1 MKKYWI
7 ILLLAIAFSA
17 CEGGGSNERDTIDP
31 GIGDGQGGSLARF
44 AVAGDFLYTVDDKT
58 LNTLNIANPQKPIPI
73 SKTDVGFNIE
83 TIFPRGNALFI
94 GSQMGMYIYSL
105 QNPSSPTRLSF
116 YQHVM
121 SCDPVVADNRY
132 AYVTLRT
139 GTPCTR
145 GINSLQILDI
155 TNLSSPVLVAS
166 YDMNN
171 PMGLGISGNTL
182 FLCDEGLKV
191 FDVSDVQNIRLL
203 HHFRMPAID
212 VIPRGQL
219 LIVMSD
225 DGIRQYEYVD
235 EQMNLLSLIPVSK

>member
-7 ILLLAIAFSA
+7 ISFLAVFLAA
-17 CEGGGSNERDTIDP
+17 CEGGSNERDSLDP
-31 GIGDGQGGSLARF
+31 GTGDGQGGSLARF
-44 AVAGDFLYTVDDKT
+44 AVAGDFLYTVDHRT
-58 LNTLNIANPQKPIPI
+58 LNTLNIVNAQRPIPV

-105 QNPSSPTRLSF
+105 QDPSSPKRLSF

-145 GINSLQILDI
+145 GLNVLEILDI
-155 TNLSSPVLVAS
+155 IDLTNPVLVAS
-166 YDMNN
+166 YPMTN
-171 PMGLGISGNTL
+171 PMGLGISGKTL
-182 FLCDEGLKV
+182 FVCDDGLKV
-191 FDVSDVQNIRLL
+191 FDVTNVQNIRLL

-212 VIPRGQL
+212 VIPRGQI

-235 EQMNLLSLIPVSK
+235 GQMNMLSLIPVSR